1 MPVGMHLSVSGGIHK
16 LPDIARK
23 IGAETYQIFASSPTS
38 WRYGSWDP
46 EQVALFRQKREEYGQ
61 APVVVHTGYL
71 INLASAK
78 PEVRAKS
85 LVALGEEL
93 KKADT
98 IGADYLVYH
107 PGKHLGDGV
116 EVGIERIV
124 NGVLAVQKEHQPQT
138 LLLLENSEGSGT
150 CLGVTF
156 EELAAILN
164 GIEAGGGQA
173 GVCLDT
179 AHLWGGGYD
188 LSSEDS
194 TRSVFDEFDRIVGLR
209 KLHCLHLNDSQKE
222 FASRTDRHDYLGAGK
237 IGLPAFRAIANDPR
251 LAGKA
256 LILEKSGKNL
266 AHSKELIE
274 QFRQLKQ
281 GIRPV

>member
-1 MPVGMHLSVSGGIHK
+1 MPIGMHLSVSGGIHK

-85 LVALGEEL
+85 LTALGEEF

-124 NGVLAVQKEHQPQT
+124 NGVLAVLHQHQPQT

-150 CLGVTF
+150 CLGMSF

-222 FASRTDRHDYLGAGK
+222 FASRTDRHEYLGQGK
-237 IGLPAFRAIANDPR
+237 IGIAAFRAIANDPR
-251 LAGKA
+251 LARKA

-266 AHSKELIE
+266 THSKELIE
-274 QFRQLKQ
+274 QFRQLC
-281 GIRPV
+281 G